1 MMTSK
6 RPVESPVPTDLLADV
21 LWQREGQTSLEHF
34 RLSRMPGMFALQGIL
49 LSRAEATPQQI
60 HYMVA
65 CGLDWVTRAV
75 HVTTIEG
82 QHVHRLQIERDQSG
96 VWRRDAETLSEFE
109 GLSDVDLQI
118 TPATNTLPIR
128 RLQLGVGEAAET
140 DALWIRFPEL
150 TLERLPQRYTRAA
163 ENRYTY
169 ESRGGGAFRADLDVD
184 GEGVV
189 VRYGDLWRRV

>member
-1 MMTSK
+1 M
-6 RPVESPVPTDLLADV
+6 TDLLADV

-34 RLSRMPGMFALQGIL
+34 RLSKLPDSFALQGIL
-49 LSRAEATPQQI
+49 LSRSEAGPQQI
-60 HYMVA
+60 HYMVS
-65 CGLDWVTRAV
+65 CGLDWVTREV

-82 QHVHRLQIERDQSG
+82 RLIRRLQLERGPSG
-96 VWRRDAETLSEFE
+96 VWRRDAEVLSEFD

-128 RLQLGVGEAAET
+128 RLHLGIGEGAET
-140 DALWIRFPEL
+140 DALWIRFPDL

-163 ENRYTY
+163 VHQYTY
-169 ESRGGGAFRADLDVD
+169 ESRGGAFRADLDVD

-189 VRYGDLWRRV
+189 VRYGDIWRRV